1 MLKKRLVA
9 VVLVKNSWC
18 VQSFGYKRYLP
29 LGKPECLVVNFD
41 RWGADEILVQVIER
55 SVNGSG
61 PDFVLLEQLGK
72 LGLRTPLIYGG
83 GIRSVADGVKLI
95 QLGADRIII
104 DTLLHDDFKT
114 IRELSRHL
122 GAQALIA
129 SLPLAWHDGKLV
141 WFDYRYKT
149 FTFISDEVVDLIQ
162 SGIVSEIMI
171 SDCEH
176 EGMVGGFEL
185 KLIEKFPFK
194 EKSIIAFGGI
204 SKPDQMKVIL
214 QYPAVAAVAVGN
226 FLSYREH
233 AIQYYKTLLTGTHLR
248 NAYYQNKSLVG
259 HDIDG

>member
-1 MLKKRLVA
+1 MA

-29 LGKPECLVVNFD
+29 LGKPECLVDNFD
-41 RWGADEILVQVIER
+41 RWGADEILIQVMDR
-55 SVNGSG
+55 SVNCSG

-72 LGLRTPLIYGG
+72 HGLRTPLIYGG
-83 GIRSVADGVKLI
+83 GIRSVSDGVKLI

-104 DTLLHDDFKT
+104 DALLHDDLKT
-114 IRELSRHL
+114 IRELSGHL

-129 SLPLAWHDGKLV
+129 SLPLAWHNGKLV

-149 FTFISDEVVDLIQ
+149 FTLIPDEVLNLIQ

-176 EGMVGGFEL
+176 EGMVGGFDL
-185 KLIEKFPFK
+185 KLIEEFPLK

-204 SKPDQMKVIL
+204 SQPDQIKNIL
-214 QYPAVAAVAVGN
+214 QYPAVAAVAIGN

-233 AIQYYKTLLTGTHLR
+233 AIQNYKTFLAGTHLR
-248 NAYYQNKSLVG
+248 NAYYQITSLVG
-259 HDIDG
+259 NDIDG